1 MSSYSINLSAESPAS
16 PSTNSLPSSPGGAS
30 IAEATPLSPCSVLAA
45 LDTHPNVST
54 VQLCQLVHSL
64 MLTIQTRASQHS
76 AQVAGLKNTIANLE
90 ENLGQVAERYNVPPE
105 GYVRND
111 GLIPDFDILQDGN
124 YVRARFIRC
133 HPGNPTRVQGLTGSE
148 KPGEGP
154 YSKPVYAQPIHGL
167 IPTALP
173 SWYHHMLIGRTAH
186 FEKLCNATVATN
198 NFGLIA
204 NLSCYRQDHDALQQL
219 IQEQDMLA
227 AELELIQEHLAL
239 TRGRLEST
247 NAPAA
252 IGQLEWQE
260 DRRAEPVPFTPKQ
273 RQGRFA

>member
-1 MSSYSINLSAESPAS
+1 M
-16 PSTNSLPSSPGGAS
+16 
-30 IAEATPLSPCSVLAA
+30 
-45 LDTHPNVST
+45 
-54 VQLCQLVHSL
+54 QLRQLVHSL
-64 MLTIQTRASQHS
+64 ALTIQTRAFQHA
-76 AQVAGLKNTIANLE
+76 AQVAGLKNTIADLE
-90 ENLGQVAERYNVPPE
+90 ENLGQVAEHYDAPPE

-111 GLIPDFDILQDGN
+111 GLVPDFDILQDGN
-124 YVRARFIRC
+124 YVRACFVHR
-133 HPGNPTRVQGLTGSE
+133 HPGDPTRVQGLMGSE

-167 IPTALP
+167 VPTALP

-186 FEKLCNATVATN
+186 FEKLHNATVATN
-198 NFGLIA
+198 NFSLIA
-204 NLSCYRQDHDALQQL
+204 NVSRYRQDHDALRQL

-227 AELELIQEHLAL
+227 AELELVWERLTL

-247 NAPAA
+247 NAPQVV
-252 IGQLEWQE
+252 GQLEWQE